1 MSYRDALLRNTHRLL
16 KLSPYAQQLE
26 PAHAAALVLAYEQEF
41 GPVSVPVPCSS
52 SCSWLAA
59 ADHARLRGADMT
71 ACA

>member
-16 KLSPYAQQLE
+16 QLSPYAQQLE

-41 GPVSVPVPCSS
+41 GPVSVPVSFSS
-52 SCSWLAA
+52 SCGWLAA
-59 ADHARLRGADMT
+59 ADYAGLRGADMT